1 MSRRHYCLVAGF
13 LCLTFRLGAARAD
26 EPDQPD
32 ISASATDDADEVDN
46 ALPTAEETA
55 ETAELDKLEAGM
67 PHDVEEGALDKRP
80 EANDLAPS
88 IDVETFRKIVRLTK
102 RLQLDRMEKKM
113 LHTAAKRMTWFTL
126 AVSAFSLAGIL
137 LLVTPLVLRKKY
149 PGQGKV
155 LFKYSSLAAVTF
167 FVTVNLFGGVL
178 LMMRTAQTALGPLAN
193 PTLAIASGTFDTL
206 DTNADEYVTTGK
218 ELFVPTLEQIKA
230 NPDEQPAVL
239 LLENGTKVVKD
250 AMVFV
255 RVANVF
261 KKVSFVFEIVP
272 LVLLVVTLL
281 LFLLALRP
289 TLTEIIKL
297 PALAAQGA
305 YGVGRDVI
313 KRSLRRVGT
322 ELVATVCT
330 IGVLF
335 AITLVSSFVLGR
347 VVGPALE
354 TLLGYFSAGVTYLQF
369 AHGASSAL
377 VFGALFGVILFLVL
391 NLASLIV
398 STAFFLGKSQKIFQ
412 QRWNDGVPLATHGRF
427 WKWGIPSVLLV
438 QLFPWLFVS
447 IAAIALD
454 NINESILGGVGSA
467 DDVSWGKLML
477 AGPLFLVVGFVF
489 AFWAAR
495 GVKAIRFLASYQV
508 KVESAGI
515 PPSMR

>member
-1 MSRRHYCLVAGF
+1 LFAVLV
-13 LCLTFRLGAARAD
+13 CLTFRLGAARAD
-26 EPDQPD
+26 EPEHPD
-32 ISASATDDADEVDN
+32 GSAETADTDVDDTDDAP
-46 ALPTAEETA
+46 PTAEDKA
-55 ETAELDKLEAGM
+55 DLAELDTLEAGM

-80 EANDLAPS
+80 EASDLAPS

-102 RLQLDRMEKKM
+102 RQQLDRMEKKM
-113 LHTAAKRMTWFTL
+113 LRTAAKRMTWFTL
-126 AVSAFSLAGIL
+126 AVSALSLAGIL

-155 LFKYSSLAAVTF
+155 LFKYSALAAVTF

-206 DTNADEYVTTGK
+206 DTNAEEYITTGK

-250 AMVFV
+250 ATVFV
-255 RVANVF
+255 RVANLF

-272 LVLLVVTLL
+272 LVLLAMTLL

-305 YGVGRDVI
+305 YGAGREVV
-313 KRSLRRVGT
+313 KRSLKRVGT

-335 AITLVSSFVLGR
+335 AITLVTSFVLGR
-347 VVGPALE
+347 VVAPALD
-354 TLLGYFSAGVTYLQF
+354 TLLGYFSASVVYLQF
-369 AHGASSAL
+369 AQGASSAL
-377 VFGALFGVILFLVL
+377 VFAALFGVILFLVL
-391 NLASLIV
+391 NLASLIA
-398 STAFFLGKSQKIFQ
+398 STVLFLGKSQKIFQ
-412 QRWNDGVPLATHGRF
+412 QRWNDGIPLSAHRRF
-427 WKWGIPSVLLV
+427 WRWGIPSVLLV
-438 QLFPWLFVS
+438 QLFPWLFVT
-447 IAAIALD
+447 IAARVLD
-454 NINESILGGVGSA
+454 KINDSILGGAGSA
-467 DDVSWGKLML
+467 NEVAWAKLML
-477 AGPLFLVVGFVF
+477 AGPLFLVVGFVL
-489 AFWAAR
+489 ALWAVR

-508 KVESAGI
+508 KVESPGI
-515 PPSMR
+515 PAGMR